1 MKFIFGTSTNLGPIN
16 VGRYKPKTYKRW
28 TVQTL
33 DDTNVGQ
40 YKPWTIQTLDQDS
53 RRNSTDVGQ
62 RKIIILIL
70 DLKKNISFYRLV

>member
-1 MKFIFGTSTNLGPIN
+1 MAPGKKIPRFA
-16 VGRYKPKTYKRW
+16 RM
-28 TVQTL
+28 VQTSDGTNIRL
-33 DDTNVGQ
+33 TNVGQ

-70 DLKKNISFYRLV
+70 DLKKIYPFID